1 MRCVI
6 KSQICFAWLRRSGTF
21 WASIALIFATLF
33 SWSTPALS
41 ASKSV
46 RARETAEQPSTRRS
60 VRSRRAM
67 RKRIRVRRTA
77 SSNRV
82 RRGRRI
88 ASNKA
93 RVRRRVASNRVRR
106 TRVASNSLRARR
118 SQRRWIEVNL
128 SKQRLIAWEGGR
140 RVYSVR
146 ISSGKRSTPTR
157 VGTFR
162 IQSKHRTAR
171 MRGRDYN
178 VPNVPYTMYYSGG
191 YAIHGAYWHNRF
203 GTPVSHGCVNVPVAQ
218 ARKLYSFASHGT
230 KVVVRR

>member
-1 MRCVI
+1 M
-6 KSQICFAWLRRSGTF
+6 
-21 WASIALIFATLF
+21 
-33 SWSTPALS
+33 
-41 ASKSV
+41 
-46 RARETAEQPSTRRS
+46 
-60 VRSRRAM
+60 RSRRAM

-77 SSNRV
+77 ASNRV
-82 RRGRRI
+82 RRRRI
-88 ASNKA
+88 
-93 RVRRRVASNRVRR
+93 ASNRVRR
-106 TRVASNSLRARR
+106 TRVASNKIRARR

>member
-1 MRCVI
+1 M
-6 KSQICFAWLRRSGTF
+6 A
-21 WASIALIFATLF
+21 
-33 SWSTPALS
+33 
-41 ASKSV
+41 
-46 RARETAEQPSTRRS
+46 
-60 VRSRRAM
+60 
-67 RKRIRVRRTA
+67 
-77 SSNRV
+77 SNRV
-82 RRGRRI
+82 RRSRI
-88 ASNKA
+88 
-93 RVRRRVASNRVRR
+93 ASNRVRR
-106 TRVASNSLRARR
+106 TRVASKSLRARR

-140 RVYSVR
+140 RVYSVP

-162 IQSKHRTAR
+162 IQSKHRSTR
-171 MRGRDYN
+171 MRGRGYN

-203 GTPVSHGCVNVPVAQ
+203 GTPVSHGCVNLPVGQ